1 MRKPIIPALLLFA
14 LPAFAQSSPDSLR
27 INGFFVNSGDTHRF
41 SSDNGERAYGG
52 GIEYFASKNLSI
64 QAAVSSEFTVV
75 TRLISTF
82 GPADEPIILPA
93 TAFGRLHPI
102 DAVVRYHFDSGP
114 RWKPYIGAGT
124 RYIEVAGTHNWRPE
138 VNAGLTFA
146 LTRHLGI
153 DADIRQLY
161 GQAKF
166 SPVVK
171 NGAFDEGKSHRFTLG
186 LGWAF

>member
-14 LPAFAQSSPDSLR
+14 VSAFGQSSGSLR
-27 INGFFVNSGDTHRF
+27 VNGFFVHSGDTHYAGR
-41 SSDNGERAYGG
+41 DYGERAYGG
-52 GIEYFASKNLSI
+52 GIEYFASKNLSL
-64 QAAVSSEFTVV
+64 QLAVSSEFTAV

-82 GPADEPIILPA
+82 GPADEPVRLPA
-93 TAFGRLHPI
+93 TSFERLHPV
-102 DAVVRYHFDSGP
+102 DAVVRYHLDSGP
-114 RWKPYIGAGT
+114 RWKPYLGGGA

-138 VNAGLTFA
+138 INAGLTFA

-161 GQAKF
+161 GQDKA
-166 SPVVK
+166 SGPVK